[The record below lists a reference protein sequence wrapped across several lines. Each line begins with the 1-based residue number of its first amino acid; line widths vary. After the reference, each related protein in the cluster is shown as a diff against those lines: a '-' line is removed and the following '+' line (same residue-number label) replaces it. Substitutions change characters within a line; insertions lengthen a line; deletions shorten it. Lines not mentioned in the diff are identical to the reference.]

1 MEILSKLLD
10 NQDSLEDAL
19 RLESTP
25 EEVKETKY
33 GRKLL
38 RWVRRRRRVTNRVV
52 KALSKF

>member
-25 EEVKETKY
+25 EEVKATKY